1 MCCNSWSGP
10 QEDEVD
16 PGVVEG
22 TDLRVLKY
30 PHPALRAPDEEVT
43 EFDDDLKKTLK
54 AKFLKRP
61 CIVAVYSTYIRA
73 LTFENLW

>member
-54 AKFLKRP
+54 AKFLKRQ
-61 CIVAVYSTYIRA
+61 CQCKVTLESVAQH
-73 LTFENLW
+73 

>member
-1 MCCNSWSGP
+1 MVLFHGGR
-10 QEDEVD
+10 QEEEID

-43 EFDDDLKKTLK
+43 VFDAELKQTLK
-54 AKFLKRP
+54 EMFLVMYASKGVGLAAP
-61 CIVAVYSTYIRA
+61 QV
-73 LTFENLW
+73 